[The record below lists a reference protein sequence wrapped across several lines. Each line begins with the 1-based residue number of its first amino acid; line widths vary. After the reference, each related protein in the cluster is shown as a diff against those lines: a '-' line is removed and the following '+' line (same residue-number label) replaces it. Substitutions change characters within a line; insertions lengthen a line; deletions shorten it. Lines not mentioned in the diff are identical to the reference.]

1 MSLPQ
6 TIAVQPLS
14 SRAPAAAWPPST
26 LNSVW
31 WMSSWASSGVTP
43 SRSVMAAVKPSIFR
57 STGTNRRWPTARP
70 IRSWPSSTRCW
81 TAIHIAARSSGEM
94 NGAAIFSL

>member
-14 SRAPAAAWPPST
+14 SSAPAAACPPST

-31 WMSSWASSGVTP
+31 RTSSSASSRVCP
-43 SRSVMAAVKPSIFR
+43 STSRRAAVKPSILR
-57 STGTNRRWPTARP
+57 STGTYRRCPTASP
-70 IRSWPSSTRCW
+70 IRSWPSSARCW

-94 NGAAIFSL
+94 NGASIFSL